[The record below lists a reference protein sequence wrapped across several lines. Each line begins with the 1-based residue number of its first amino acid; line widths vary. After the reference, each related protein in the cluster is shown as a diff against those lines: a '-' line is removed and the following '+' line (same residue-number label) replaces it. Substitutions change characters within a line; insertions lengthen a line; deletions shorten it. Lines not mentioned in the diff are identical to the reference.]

1 MGVHREK
8 KNHIL
13 AVPTFHQWI
22 RWIFF
27 ADEISSREKKRN
39 QKKIIENRLS
49 STTTF
54 DSIGGFWSRYGLRR
68 GIKRLWDE
76 KKQHRERERER
87 EHNDDNFF
95 FPKPEMKT
103 SRGVPKWM
111 APTAA
116 RGRAGE
122 KRKKKLRGKQTRSN
136 KEKKGKKNQRKQDHR
151 EKLKKREISGAISV
165 EWTGRVG

>member
-1 MGVHREK
+1 MK
-8 KNHIL
+8 K
-13 AVPTFHQWI
+13 
-22 RWIFF
+22 
-27 ADEISSREKKRN
+27 
-39 QKKIIENRLS
+39 S
-49 STTTF
+49 ST
-54 DSIGGFWSRYGLRR
+54 
-68 GIKRLWDE
+68 
-76 KKQHRERERER
+76 ERERER

-136 KEKKGKKNQRKQDHR
+136 KEKKRKKKSKKTRSSR
-151 EKLKKREISGAISV
+151 EMKKREISGAISV
-165 EWTGRVG
+165 E